1 MSEVVDPRAEAQ
13 AAVRDLRTR
22 KGRLDDASID
32 LILRDARSH
41 YAWTDKPVPDALLR
55 EIHEI
60 MIAGPTSM
68 NTLPARFIYV
78 RSHAAKERL
87 AKSLKEKNIAKM
99 MAAPVTAIIAYDP
112 MFWTRLPETF
122 PHEDRR
128 PLFRDKPEHC
138 EVTALRNSTL
148 QGAYFM
154 IAARALGLD
163 VGAMSGFSNAIVD
176 QEFFAESGWKSN
188 FLCNLGYADES
199 ALFGKLP
206 RFSFDDVSSVI

>member
-1 MSEVVDPRAEAQ
+1 MSEVADARAEAQ

-78 RSHAAKERL
+78 RSRAAKERL

-122 PHEDRR
+122 PHE
-128 PLFRDKPEHC
+128 
-138 EVTALRNSTL
+138 
-148 QGAYFM
+148 
-154 IAARALGLD
+154 
-163 VGAMSGFSNAIVD
+163 
-176 QEFFAESGWKSN
+176 
-188 FLCNLGYADES
+188 
-199 ALFGKLP
+199 
-206 RFSFDDVSSVI
+206 